1 MKKQEYL
8 YKVNRTG
15 WICGTLESACDAAFD
30 DIRYTAYNT
39 STLSQPV
46 VTKIPGGY
54 QVTVINDYGQVY
66 KRTIDV
72 FEPDVS
78 KPKRDVIS
86 LAMRAR
92 GKLYN

>member
-1 MKKQEYL
+1 MKKQKYL

-15 WICGTLESACDAAFD
+15 WVYGTLESACDAAFD
-30 DIRYTAYNT
+30 DIQYTACET
-39 STLSQPV
+39 CTLSQPV
-46 VTKIPGGY
+46 ITKIPGGY

-78 KPKRDVIS
+78 KPKRDVIG

>member
-1 MKKQEYL
+1 MKKQKYL
-8 YKVNRTG
+8 YKVNRIG
-15 WICGTLESACDAAFD
+15 WICGTLESACDVAFD
-30 DIRYTAYNT
+30 DIQYTECHT
-39 STLSQPV
+39 RTLSQPV

-54 QVTVINDYGQVY
+54 QVTIINDLGQVY

-78 KPKRDVIS
+78 KPKRDVIG

-92 GKLYN
+92 GKWYN